1 MTPPHRF
8 LWGFFGSAA
17 VEVIT
22 LHQAYTSRG
31 RTPERYKRI
40 GFWVVRLLL
49 SMIAG
54 GLSVAYNIDNPILAI
69 NIGASTPLIVQTL
82 ARGYSDHN
90 IDGQ

>member
-1 MTPPHRF
+1 
-8 LWGFFGSAA
+8 
-17 VEVIT
+17 
-22 LHQAYTSRG
+22 
-31 RTPERYKRI
+31 
-40 GFWVVRLLL
+40 
-49 SMIAG
+49 MIAG